1 MKRLALLV
9 IVLLCHG
16 IAQAQVR
23 EIKTTYALLKGT
35 FKLAEVTE
43 IFSIDNN
50 NRYHIESI
58 AKPILSWLL
67 PTLTQTASGT
77 VGAEGLRP
85 EHFKQ
90 TIGNKPEKT
99 LLADFNWDTSEL
111 VLNVRGEIKKHE
123 LKPLTFDS
131 LSLKYQFMFSPPDS
145 DGTILLTDGKKVEE
159 YAYRLMKDQWVT
171 TPAGKYETL
180 HVAKIVAP
188 DEAKFELW
196 LGKQQ
201 HYVPVK
207 VLAQN
212 EENKLEQVLT
222 KIVIDEVTQK

>member
-1 MKRLALLV
+1 MKRWPIFIIALLY
-9 IVLLCHG
+9 HG

-35 FKLAEVTE
+35 LKLAEVTE
-43 IFSIDNN
+43 VFTLEND
-50 NRYHIESI
+50 RYQIHSV
-58 AKPILSWLL
+58 AKPILSWIL

-90 TIGNKPEKT
+90 TISNKPEKT
-99 LLADFNWDTSEL
+99 LSADFNWDNSEL
-111 VLNVRGEIKKHE
+111 VLNVRGEIKRHE

-145 DGTILLTDGKKVEE
+145 DGTILLTDGKKVEV
-159 YAYRLMKDQWVT
+159 YAYRLLKDQWVT

-212 EENKLEQVLT
+212 DENKLEQVLT